1 MNTNFKVGMYIEDEK
16 TYLSLE
22 FIKDEKYKITIPKIS
37 LSTIE
42 IEKEDVVVYIC
53 NCIPF
58 TESLVCKISLDVV
71 TKDQILYSVEDL
83 NCKPPQELTIPE
95 IEAKLGHKIIIK
107 GE

>member
-42 IEKEDVVVYIC
+42 IGKRRCSRIYM
-53 NCIPF
+53 
-58 TESLVCKISLDVV
+58 
-71 TKDQILYSVEDL
+71 
-83 NCKPPQELTIPE
+83 
-95 IEAKLGHKIIIK
+95 
-107 GE
+107 